1 MAICQRKNRNNYCSK
16 NWRLSDPGYR
26 LFYFQLNDLLSNQA
40 NSQDETHILFA
51 LENIITDVTAMFSL
65 NQPSFLQMKDGF
77 WFLWSIKSNN

>member
-16 NWRLSDPGYR
+16 NWRLSDQGYR

-51 LENIITDVTAMFSL
+51 LENIITDVTAMFFPESTIVSSNEGRIL
-65 NQPSFLQMKDGF
+65 V
-77 WFLWSIKSNN
+77 LWSIKSSN